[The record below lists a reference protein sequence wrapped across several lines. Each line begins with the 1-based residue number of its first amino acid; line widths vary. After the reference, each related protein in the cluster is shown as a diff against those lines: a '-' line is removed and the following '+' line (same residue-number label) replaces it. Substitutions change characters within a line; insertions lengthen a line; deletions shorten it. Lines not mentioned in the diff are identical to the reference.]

1 MTITTNGAVTGVIQ
15 ADQAAW
21 LASSVSG
28 AGKVSTAL
36 AMLIPSSGS
45 VAANGALTLTTA
57 IPLAGGYSW
66 GCYMYLPAGAAYAA
80 SVAGLYYVEMS
91 ANNAGTIYNNR
102 YTSGSP
108 TIPTTKTPI
117 VAAGPGAYT
126 QTTSPVDL
134 ITVTLPANTLGANG
148 RVLHQ
153 PAWVFPNNAN
163 NKVISTTFGGSNV
176 YAKTRTAATQ
186 ETPIIDIRNRGV
198 TNRQFSAWSNTGG
211 PVANSTAGVTNTAI
225 DTTADVNIITRGQ
238 LAVATDYIILES
250 CSVEYVPF

>member
-1 MTITTNGAVTGVIQ
+1 MGTVDPKGGLSQSV
-15 ADQAAW
+15 
-21 LASSVSG
+21 VSG

-57 IPLAGGYSW
+57 IPLSGGYSW

-80 SVAGLYYVEMS
+80 SVAGLYYVEMT
-91 ANNAGTIYNNR
+91 ANNTGTIYDNR

-108 TIPTTKTPI
+108 TIPATKTPI

-163 NKVISTTFGGSNV
+163 NKVISTTFGGSNI
-176 YAKTRTAATQ
+176 YAKTRTTATQ
-186 ETPIIDIRNRGV
+186 ETPLIDIRNRGV
-198 TNRQFSAWSNTGG
+198 TNRQFSAWGNTGV
-211 PVANSTAGVTNTAI
+211 PATASTAGVTNTSI